1 MFFISLESDK
11 ETNGVSRNKKTPL
24 VALGEN
30 RQHKGGFIKADWI
43 RWFATNGQVLLPLTS
58 GAEAVETLVD
68 VCRNVRDGKRTRQT
82 AGPYLCPGGDFSSGQ
97 IAACCILNGFAAA
110 IVTEWGHGWCRKVD
124 VNWHPHTLN
133 PPACCLQNVSFSSR
147 AEMQT
152 ETLWEITVSES
163 DQGQDFE
170 SLRVCFFFGVGKFE
184 FTCSFEP
191 MHDVYDV
198 WWQYVV

>member
-1 MFFISLESDK
+1 M
-11 ETNGVSRNKKTPL
+11 
-24 VALGEN
+24 
-30 RQHKGGFIKADWI
+30 
-43 RWFATNGQVLLPLTS
+43 WFATNGQVLLPLTS

-97 IAACCILNGFAAA
+97 IAACCSLNGFAAA
-110 IVTEWGHGWCRKVD
+110 IVTEWGARLVSEVD

-163 DQGQDFE
+163 VQGQDFE
-170 SLRVCFFFGVGKFE
+170 SLQVCFFFF
-184 FTCSFEP
+184 F
-191 MHDVYDV
+191 
-198 WWQYVV
+198 WWANLNLHAALNLWCMVTVCCVMEGCFLNNFSSATIYHIPHSLTHAW